1 MQARTAIHSY
11 LGVLERSGA
20 SRSTRR
26 QREWALN
33 QALTAAALQRI
44 HGDVPTEQQVREALP
59 EQVSTTA
66 QRIDVTEIISEEF
79 AAWFLPWAATG
90 ILAAKEGAAK
100 SQAASRARAAA
111 LRALA
116 LANGSAPITHTEPAV
131 QLRTPTPMNARALRH
146 VAFDLVAIDPPS
158 KAAVRMAAML
168 GVMITT
174 PLRPVDL
181 CQMTVDDVR
190 STADGTVTIPALPL
204 APDQPVPAGYTG
216 RETMDQA
223 LGRLLEKWLEV
234 RQVLVS
240 RLEGSPPN
248 SLWVSVRA
256 SPTDE
261 GVIRPA
267 GLPLHPRGLERSYV
281 GQAKNFNAE
290 LAAGSRTSLP
300 LGRDGVPVSHLP
312 LSFDHLR
319 RSLQTLEESDQL
331 G

>member
-1 MQARTAIHSY
+1 
-11 LGVLERSGA
+11 
-20 SRSTRR
+20 
-26 QREWALN
+26 
-33 QALTAAALQRI
+33 
-44 HGDVPTEQQVREALP
+44 
-59 EQVSTTA
+59 
-66 QRIDVTEIISEEF
+66 
-79 AAWFLPWAATG
+79 
-90 ILAAKEGAAK
+90 
-100 SQAASRARAAA
+100 
-111 LRALA
+111 
-116 LANGSAPITHTEPAV
+116 
-131 QLRTPTPMNARALRH
+131 
-146 VAFDLVAIDPPS
+146 
-158 KAAVRMAAML
+158 ML

-300 LGRDGVPVSHLP
+300 LGATAFP
-312 LSFDHLR
+312 
-319 RSLQTLEESDQL
+319 
-331 G
+331 